1 MIGWDGRYCPK
12 DGEMILTYFN
22 YIIYIIIVIIIIIYD
37 LGMLWAIL
45 GPFGFAGYF
54 DLECG
59 AFKKPQFALWEVI
72 HFAARQFYWT
82 SLLSCHWNN
91 SDPLPQNSRP
101 IGQLWDFWD
110 VSSIKHD
117 TYTIQQVPMTV
128 IMITMTPLML
138 PITIITT
145 LVMRTHDDNDK
156 DVYIYNI

>member
-1 MIGWDGRYCPK
+1 MGGWDDGMIGWDGRYCPK

-82 SLLSCHWNN
+82 SLLSCH
-91 SDPLPQNSRP
+91 
-101 IGQLWDFWD
+101 
-110 VSSIKHD
+110 
-117 TYTIQQVPMTV
+117 
-128 IMITMTPLML
+128 
-138 PITIITT
+138 
-145 LVMRTHDDNDK
+145 
-156 DVYIYNI
+156 